1 MAMISTIRKQGWL
14 VLVLVGF
21 GILGFL
27 IPYDAVMAMF
37 GGGSNKV
44 GEINGQT
51 IDRETW
57 QQALAT
63 QSSLFNYQNSQNHA
77 LENDVWTNLTEELV
91 LGPEY
96 KKLGLTVTEEELD
109 EILFGENLSPYV
121 LSTFY
126 QGQNKPEF
134 RDQIRKSFESMEP
147 QIAEGYKNTVI
158 AKRLREKYDG
168 LLAHAAYTNSLDAKY
183 SFNNA
188 NNKATVLF
196 VVKPYASI
204 MESEISFTNDD
215 IEAFYNEH
223 KNDKEYRQERSRS
236 IAYVKIPV
244 VANSADTAAIKNVLA
259 ETAASFKKAKGRAAD
274 SLFAAQYGGNPNSGK
289 MKYTAGMFPEP
300 FNTQMT
306 ADSIGKLVG
315 PVFVENSIVY
325 AKVTFRGTEVDSVQ
339 ARHILFKE
347 PGAVGRAKADSVR
360 KIIIANKNFAEM
372 AAKYGTDGTK
382 DKGGDLG
389 MFGRGAMVPE
399 FENACFNAKVGD
411 VQIVESQFG
420 VHIYEVTKRGNA
432 KPATYFAAISKT
444 IEPSSNTNRAIYQS
458 ALDFIQNH
466 GDSSS
471 FRKGANEMYGGL
483 IFSPDIRP
491 EASSV
496 QGIQSADEIISW
508 AYTNDEG
515 AISQPI
521 SVEGGLVVACVM
533 EVKEKGVPTLRNVYD
548 RMKQEVIKHKKAE
561 KYMAMMTGSSLEEI
575 AGKVTSTVKTA
586 ENFSMNMS
594 NLPGS
599 GVGEAENAVVGIAF
613 GLPTGNISAP
623 IEGKGGIYVLQRAT
637 DIVTVSSPDNYE
649 SNKKTANESARRSAP
664 FLIFNSLKEGAEI
677 EDFRFYPEN

>member
-1 MAMISTIRKQGWL
+1 M
-14 VLVLVGF
+14 VLAVVVIEQTLLCRQRVLPSF
-21 GILGFL
+21 T
-27 IPYDAVMAMF
+27 
-37 GGGSNKV
+37 
-44 GEINGQT
+44 INGQT

-57 QQALAT
+57 QNALST
-63 QSSLFNYQNSQNHA
+63 QQSLFNYNNSQNHA

-109 EILFGENLSPYV
+109 EIMFGENLSAYV

-126 QGQNKPEF
+126 QGENKPEY
-134 RDQIRKSFESMEP
+134 REQIRKSFESMEP
-147 QIAEGYKNTVI
+147 QIAEGYKNIVI

-183 SFNNA
+183 GFNQA

-196 VVKPYASI
+196 VVKPYSSI
-204 MESEISFTNDD
+204 MENEISFTNDD

-223 KNDKEYRQERSRS
+223 KNDKEYRQERSRT

-244 VANSADTAAIKNVLA
+244 VANSSDTAAIKNIIA
-259 ETAASFKKAKGRAAD
+259 ESAVAFKKAKGRAAD
-274 SLFAAQYGGNPNSGK
+274 SLFAAQYAGNPANGK

-300 FNTQMT
+300 FNTQMIS
-306 ADSIGKLVG
+306 DSLGKLVG
-315 PVFVENSIVY
+315 PVVMDNSIIY
-325 AKVTFRGTEVDSVQ
+325 AKVTFRGSEVDSVQ

-347 PGAVGRAKADSVR
+347 PGAVGRAKADSV
-360 KIIIANKNFAEM
+360 KKVILANKNFAEM

-399 FENACFNAKVGD
+399 FENACFNAKVGE
-411 VQIVESQFG
+411 VIIVESQFG
-420 VHIYEVTKRGNA
+420 THIVEVTKRGAA
-432 KPATYFAAISKT
+432 KPASYFAAISKP
-444 IEPSSNTNRAIYQS
+444 IEPSSNTNRAVYQT

-466 GDSSS
+466 TDSSS
-471 FRKGANEMYGGL
+471 FRKGANEQFGGL
-483 IFSPDIRP
+483 VLAPMIRP
-491 EASSV
+491 EANSI
-496 QGIQSADEIISW
+496 QGIQNANEIISF
-508 AYTNDEG
+508 AYTNEEG

-521 SVEGGLVVACVM
+521 SVDGGLVIACVM
-533 EVKEKGVPTLRNVYD
+533 EVREKGVPTLRNVYD
-548 RMKQEVIKHKKAE
+548 QMKQEVIKHKKAE

-575 AGKVTSTVKTA
+575 AGKVSSTVKTA

-599 GVGEAENAVVGIAF
+599 GVGEAENAVVGVAF

-637 DIVTVSSPDNYE
+637 DVVGVSSPDNFE
-649 SNKKTANESARRSAP
+649 SNKKMSMESGRRSAP